1 MNPIYWDYNATTPP
15 DSRVRQAM
23 EPFVSEVWGNPSSVH
38 ATGRR
43 ARAALDDFRYR
54 LATAWRC
61 RPSEVVFTGG
71 GTESNNLAVLG
82 TA

>member
-38 ATGRR
+38 AIGRR
-43 ARAALDDFRYR
+43 ARAALD
-54 LATAWRC
+54 
-61 RPSEVVFTGG
+61 
-71 GTESNNLAVLG
+71 
-82 TA
+82 